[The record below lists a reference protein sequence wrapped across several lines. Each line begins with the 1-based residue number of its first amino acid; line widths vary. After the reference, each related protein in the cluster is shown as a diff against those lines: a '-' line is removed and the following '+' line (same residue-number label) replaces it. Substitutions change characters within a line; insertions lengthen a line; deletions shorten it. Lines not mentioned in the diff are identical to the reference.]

1 VAKNE
6 VKKGCCKV
14 LAQNNHT
21 LVCIVSRKSKSNH
34 PLAKVRIALEKSQ
47 EQFARMFGVS
57 ASYIQAIELGGR
69 TINDELCDDIELRL
83 GVRASSLKQEGGRPV
98 VWLLE
103 ERTIALMPQRISTPI
118 LSDLRKLRRRP
129 RERLRYK
136 IDLWKKMRATMEEKA
151 PRKEIVE
158 KLLILLD
165 AAAREQKQL
174 AVLWRLDRWIE
185 DQIASLNLRTRVS
198 IIVQK
203 RGQPFGKKPLVLPIG
218 SLRRKR

>member
-1 VAKNE
+1 
-6 VKKGCCKV
+6 
-14 LAQNNHT
+14 
-21 LVCIVSRKSKSNH
+21 
-34 PLAKVRIALEKSQ
+34 
-47 EQFARMFGVS
+47 
-57 ASYIQAIELGGR
+57 
-69 TINDELCDDIELRL
+69 
-83 GVRASSLKQEGGRPV
+83 
-98 VWLLE
+98 
-103 ERTIALMPQRISTPI
+103 
-118 LSDLRKLRRRP
+118 
-129 RERLRYK
+129 
-136 IDLWKKMRATMEEKA
+136 MRATMEEKA